1 MEDSAA
7 WEAASLRERLSSL
20 PLLNAL
26 DASSLRALEAELEW
40 LSLPGGATLFSE
52 DQIADALYVV
62 IAGSLAVTV
71 RRKEGQDLLVG
82 RCQAG
87 EVVGEMGLLSGGR
100 RSGTVVALRD
110 SVLLRLGK
118 SSFEKLLERHPR
130 AMLSIVSQLVDRLR
144 TAMRHAGAE
153 AANRTLAL
161 VPIGQDADHRG
172 FARDLA
178 GQLASGGK
186 RIMLLDAESSTQRA
200 EWFDAAEAAS
210 DKVLYYAEPTAP
222 AWTELC
228 LRQADHVVL
237 IASARSPV
245 GTPPWPRDPPRD
257 WRHPLDLVLLND
269 DDGDLRQT
277 AEGWRRHL
285 PIDFVCHVRRRNGGD
300 LARLAR
306 ILNGTAVG
314 LVLGCGGA
322 RGFAHLGVV
331 RALHEAMIPIDI
343 IAGCSMGAIVGAG
356 VALEWEEDE
365 FRLRLRRAFVD
376 SNPINDY
383 TLPFLSLVR
392 GDKVARRLEEHFGGI
407 HIENMWRPYCCVS
420 TNLTAGRLAVHRDGP
435 LLDALRASV
444 AIPGLLPPVMIGG
457 EAHVDGGMMNGLPV
471 DVMSARCGAVL
482 AVDVASD
489 PLGLPFPGIDQK
501 PSMRRF
507 LRGVPP
513 IVDLLVRAA
522 TVNSDALA
530 RSVRARASILF
541 QPPLAT
547 VNLLDWQ
554 ACDRAIEI
562 GYRHAVEKLAQADMS
577 LFADHR
583 AGAGT

>member
-1 MEDSAA
+1 MKDSVAF
-7 WEAASLRERLSSL
+7 EAGSLRGRLSCL
-20 PLLNAL
+20 PLLSAL
-26 DASSLRALEAELEW
+26 DEPSLAALQAELEW
-40 LSLPGGATLFSE
+40 LSLPGGAILFRE

-62 IAGSLAVTV
+62 VAGCLGVTV
-71 RRKEGQDLLVG
+71 RGKEGHDVLLA

-87 EVVGEMGLLSGGR
+87 EIVGEMGLLGGGR

-118 SSFEKLLERHPR
+118 SSFEKLLEQHPR
-130 AMLSIVSQLVDRLR
+130 SMLSIVSQLVDRLR

-161 VPIGQDADHRG
+161 VPLGQDVDHRG

-178 GQLASGGK
+178 DQLAYGDK
-186 RIMLLDAESSTQRA
+186 RIMLLDAESSVHTA

-210 DKVLYYAEPTAP
+210 DKVLYYAEPARP
-222 AWTELC
+222 EWTELC
-228 LRQADHVVL
+228 LRQADRVVL
-237 IASARSPV
+237 VASAKSPV
-245 GTPPWPRDPPRD
+245 GMPAWPLAQAKD
-257 WRHPLDLVLLND
+257 WRQPLDLVLLHD
-269 DDGDLRQT
+269 RDGDPRQA
-277 AEGWRRHL
+277 AEGWRKQL
-285 PIDFVCHVRRRNGGD
+285 PVDLIFHVRSRNAGD
-300 LARLAR
+300 VARLAR

-322 RGFAHLGVV
+322 RGFAHLGIV
-331 RALHEAMIPIDI
+331 RALHEAVIPIDM

-356 VALEWEEDE
+356 VALEWDEDE
-365 FRLRLRRAFVD
+365 FKGRLRRAFVD

-383 TLPFLSLVR
+383 TLPFFSLVR
-392 GDKVARRLEEHFGGI
+392 GDKVARRLAEHFGGI
-407 HIENMWRPYCCVS
+407 RIENMWRPYCCVS
-420 TNLTAGRLAVHRDGP
+420 TNLTAGRLAVHRDGS

-444 AIPGLLPPVMIGG
+444 AIPGLLPPVMIEG

-471 DVMSARCGAVL
+471 DVISSRCGTVI

-489 PLGLPFPGIDQK
+489 PLGMPFPSIDDK
-501 PSMRRF
+501 PSRWRF

-513 IVDLLVRAA
+513 IVDLLMRAA

-530 RSVRARASILF
+530 RTVRARATMLF

-547 VNLLDWQ
+547 VNLLDWR
-554 ACDRAIEI
+554 AFDRAIDI
-562 GYRHAVEKLAQADMS
+562 GYRYAVDKLAQSDQSM
-577 LFADHR
+577 FR
-583 AGAGT
+583 GPR

>member
-1 MEDSAA
+1 MTDSVAF
-7 WEAASLRERLSSL
+7 EAGSLRGRLSSL
-20 PLLNAL
+20 PLLSAL
-26 DASSLRALEAELEW
+26 DEPSLAALQAELEW
-40 LSLPGGATLFSE
+40 LSLPGGAILFRE

-62 IAGSLAVTV
+62 VAGCLGVTV
-71 RRKEGQDLLVG
+71 RGKDGHDVLLA

-87 EVVGEMGLLSGGR
+87 EIVGEMGLLGGGR

-110 SVLLRLGK
+110 SILLRLGK
-118 SSFEKLLERHPR
+118 SSFEKLLEQHPR
-130 AMLSIVSQLVDRLR
+130 SMLSIVSQLVDRLR

-161 VPIGQDADHRG
+161 VPLGQDVDHRG

-178 GQLASGGK
+178 DQLAYGDK
-186 RIMLLDAESSTQRA
+186 RIMLLDTDSSGHTA
-200 EWFDAAEAAS
+200 DWFDAAEAAS
-210 DKVLYYAEPTAP
+210 DKVLYYAEPARP

-228 LRQADHVVL
+228 LRQADRVVL
-237 IASARSPV
+237 VAPAKSPV
-245 GTPPWPRDPPRD
+245 GLPAWPLGDAKE
-257 WRHPLDLVLLND
+257 WRQPLDLVLLHD
-269 DDGDLRQT
+269 RDGDARQA
-277 AEGWRRHL
+277 AEGWRRQL
-285 PIDFVCHVRRRNGGD
+285 PIDLIFHVRSRHAGD
-300 LARLAR
+300 VARLAR

-322 RGFAHLGVV
+322 RGFAHLGIVQ
-331 RALHEAMIPIDI
+331 ALHEARIPIDM

-356 VALEWEEDE
+356 LALEWDEDE
-365 FRLRLRRAFVD
+365 FKGRLRRAFVD

-383 TLPFLSLVR
+383 TLPFFSLVR
-392 GDKVARRLEEHFGGI
+392 GDKVARRLAEHFGGI
-407 HIENMWRPYCCVS
+407 RIENMWRPYCCVS

-444 AIPGLLPPVMIGG
+444 AIPGLLPPVMIEG

-471 DVMSARCGAVL
+471 DVMSSRCGAVI

-489 PLGLPFPGIDQK
+489 PLGTPFPSIGDK
-501 PSMRRF
+501 PSRWRF

-530 RSVRARASILF
+530 RTVRARATMLF

-547 VNLLDWQ
+547 VNLLDWR
-554 ACDRAIEI
+554 AFDRAIDI
-562 GYRHAVEKLAQADMS
+562 GYRYAVDKLAQSDQSM
-577 LFADHR
+577 FR
-583 AGAGT
+583 GPR

>member
-1 MEDSAA
+1 MTNSVAF
-7 WEAASLRERLSSL
+7 EAGSLRGRLSSL
-20 PLLNAL
+20 PLLSAL
-26 DASSLRALEAELEW
+26 DEPSLAALQAELEW
-40 LSLPGGATLFSE
+40 LSLPGGAILFRE

-62 IAGSLAVTV
+62 VAGCLGVTV
-71 RRKEGQDLLVG
+71 RGKDGHDVLLA

-87 EVVGEMGLLSGGR
+87 EIVGEMGLLGGGR

-110 SVLLRLGK
+110 SILLRLGK
-118 SSFEKLLERHPR
+118 SSFEKLLEQHPR
-130 AMLSIVSQLVDRLR
+130 SMLSIVSQLVDRLR

-161 VPIGQDADHRG
+161 VPLGQDVDHRG

-178 GQLASGGK
+178 DQLAYGDK
-186 RIMLLDAESSTQRA
+186 RIMLLDAESSVHTA

-210 DKVLYYAEPTAP
+210 DKVLYYAEPARP

-228 LRQADHVVL
+228 LRQADRVVL
-237 IASARSPV
+237 VASAKSPV
-245 GTPPWPRDPPRD
+245 GMPAWPVGEAKD
-257 WRHPLDLVLLND
+257 WRQPLDLVLLHD
-269 DDGDLRQT
+269 RDGDPRQA
-277 AEGWRRHL
+277 AEGWRRQL
-285 PIDFVCHVRRRNGGD
+285 PIDLIFHVRSRHAGD
-300 LARLAR
+300 VARLAR

-322 RGFAHLGVV
+322 RGFAHLGIV
-331 RALHEAMIPIDI
+331 RALHEAKIPIDM

-356 VALEWEEDE
+356 IALEWDEDE
-365 FRLRLRRAFVD
+365 FKGRLRRAFVD

-383 TLPFLSLVR
+383 TLPFFSLVR
-392 GDKVARRLEEHFGGI
+392 GDKVARRLAEHFGGI
-407 HIENMWRPYCCVS
+407 RIENMWRPYCCVS

-444 AIPGLLPPVMIGG
+444 AIPGLLPPVMIEG

-471 DVMSARCGAVL
+471 DVMSSRCGAVI

-489 PLGLPFPGIDQK
+489 PLGMPFPSIGDK
-501 PSMRRF
+501 PSRWRF

-530 RSVRARASILF
+530 RTVRARATMLF

-547 VNLLDWQ
+547 VNLLDWR
-554 ACDRAIEI
+554 AFDRAIDI
-562 GYRHAVEKLAQADMS
+562 GYRYAVDKLAQSDQSM
-577 LFADHR
+577 FR
-583 AGAGT
+583 GPR

>member
-1 MEDSAA
+1 M
-7 WEAASLRERLSSL
+7 
-20 PLLNAL
+20 PLLSAL
-26 DASSLRALEAELEW
+26 DEPSLAALQAELEW
-40 LSLPGGATLFSE
+40 LSLPGGAILFRE

-62 IAGSLAVTV
+62 VAGCLGVTV
-71 RRKEGQDLLVG
+71 RGKDGHDVLLA

-87 EVVGEMGLLSGGR
+87 EIVGEMGLLGGGR

-110 SVLLRLGK
+110 SILLRLGK
-118 SSFEKLLERHPR
+118 SSFEKLLEQHPR
-130 AMLSIVSQLVDRLR
+130 SMLSIVSQLVDRLR
-144 TAMRHAGAE
+144 MAMRHAGAE

-161 VPIGQDADHRG
+161 VPLGQEADHRG

-178 GQLASGGK
+178 DQLAYGDK
-186 RIMLLDAESSTQRA
+186 RIMLLDAESSVHTA

-210 DKVLYYAEPTAP
+210 DKVLYYAEPARP

-228 LRQADHVVL
+228 LRQADRVVL
-237 IASARSPV
+237 VASAKSPV
-245 GTPPWPRDPPRD
+245 GMPAWPVGEAKD
-257 WRHPLDLVLLND
+257 WRQPLDLVLLHD
-269 DDGDLRQT
+269 RDGDPRQA
-277 AEGWRRHL
+277 AEGWRRQL
-285 PIDFVCHVRRRNGGD
+285 PIDLIFHVRSRHAGD
-300 LARLAR
+300 VARLAR

-322 RGFAHLGVV
+322 RGFAHLGIV
-331 RALHEAMIPIDI
+331 RALHEATIPIDM

-356 VALEWEEDE
+356 VALEWDEDE
-365 FRLRLRRAFVD
+365 FKGRLRRAFVD

-383 TLPFLSLVR
+383 TLPFFSLVR
-392 GDKVARRLEEHFGGI
+392 GDKVARRLAEHFGGI
-407 HIENMWRPYCCVS
+407 RIENMWRPYCCVS
-420 TNLTAGRLAVHRDGP
+420 TNLTAGRLAVHRDGS

-444 AIPGLLPPVMIGG
+444 AIPGLLPPVMIEG

-471 DVMSARCGAVL
+471 DVMSSRCGAVI

-489 PLGLPFPGIDQK
+489 PLGMPFPSIDDK
-501 PSMRRF
+501 PSRWRF

-530 RSVRARASILF
+530 RTVRARATMLF

-547 VNLLDWQ
+547 VNLLDWR
-554 ACDRAIEI
+554 AFDRAIDI
-562 GYRHAVEKLAQADMS
+562 GYRYAVDKLAQSDQSM
-577 LFADHR
+577 FR
-583 AGAGT
+583 GPR

>member
-1 MEDSAA
+1 MKDSTG
-7 WEAASLRERLSSL
+7 WETASLRGRLSSL
-20 PLLNAL
+20 PLLSAL
-26 DASSLRALEAELEW
+26 DGPSLAALEAELEW

-62 IAGSLAVTV
+62 IAGSLSVTV
-71 RRKEGQDLLVG
+71 RGKEGQDLLVG

-87 EVVGEMGLLSGGR
+87 ELVGEMGLLSGGR

-118 SSFEKLLERHPR
+118 SSFEQLLERHPR

-144 TAMRHAGAE
+144 TVMRHAGA
-153 AANRTLAL
+153 AGANRTLAL
-161 VPIGQDADHRG
+161 VPVGQDADYRG

-178 GQLASGGK
+178 DQLASGGK
-186 RIMLLDAESSTQRA
+186 RIMLLDAESSTQRP

-210 DKVLYYAEPTAP
+210 DKVLYYAEPAQP

-237 IASARSPV
+237 MASAGSPV
-245 GTPPWPRDPPRD
+245 GLPAWPLDRPKD
-257 WRHPLDLVLLND
+257 WRQPLDLVLLHD
-269 DDGDLRQT
+269 GIGDLRQA
-277 AEGWRRHL
+277 AEGWRKQL
-285 PIDFVCHVRRRNGGD
+285 PIDLVCHVRRRNAGD

-331 RALHEAMIPIDI
+331 RALHEAMIPIDM

-365 FRLRLRRAFVD
+365 FRRRLRRAFVD

-392 GDKVARRLEEHFGGI
+392 GDKVARRLAEHFGGLR
-407 HIENMWRPYCCVS
+407 IENMWRPYCCVS
-420 TNLTAGRLAVHRDGP
+420 TNLTAGQLAVHRDGP

-444 AIPGLLPPVMIGG
+444 AIPGLLPPVMIDG

-471 DVMSARCGAVL
+471 DVMSARCGRVM

-530 RSVRARASILF
+530 RTVRARASVLF
-541 QPPLAT
+541 QPPLAS

-562 GYRHAVEKLAQADMS
+562 GHRYAVEKLAQSDPAMLRES
-577 LFADHR
+577 PS
-583 AGAGT
+583 

>member
-1 MEDSAA
+1 MKDSTA
-7 WEAASLRERLSSL
+7 WEAGSLRDRLSSL
-20 PLLNAL
+20 PLLSAL
-26 DASSLRALEAELEW
+26 DESSLTALQAELEW
-40 LSLPGGATLFSE
+40 LSLPGGATLFRE
-52 DQIADALYVV
+52 DQIADALYFV
-62 IAGSLAVTV
+62 IAGCLGVTV
-71 RRKEGQDLLVG
+71 RGKDGQDLRVA

-87 EVVGEMGLLSGGR
+87 ELVGEMGLLGGGR
-100 RSGTVVALRD
+100 RSGTVVAIRD

-118 SSFEKLLERHPR
+118 SSFENLLEQHPR
-130 AMLSIVSQLVDRLR
+130 SMLSIVSQLVDRLR

-161 VPIGQDADHRG
+161 VPLGQDADHHG

-178 GQLASGGK
+178 EQLASGGK
-186 RIMLLDAESSTQRA
+186 RIMLLDAESSTHRA

-210 DKVLYYAEPTAP
+210 DKVLYYADPARP

-228 LRQADHVVL
+228 LRQADRVVL
-237 IASARSPV
+237 VASAKSPV
-245 GTPPWPRDPPRD
+245 AMPERLDDQPKD
-257 WRHPLDLVLLND
+257 WRQPLDLVLLHD
-269 DDGDLRQT
+269 RDGDLRQA
-277 AEGWRRHL
+277 AEGWRKQL
-285 PIDFVCHVRRRNGGD
+285 PIDLVCHVRRHNAGD

-331 RALHEAMIPIDI
+331 RALHEAMIPIDM

-356 VALEWEEDE
+356 VALEWDHDE
-365 FRLRLRRAFVD
+365 FRRRLRRAFVD

-407 HIENMWRPYCCVS
+407 RIENMWRPYCCVS

-444 AIPGLLPPVMIGG
+444 AIPGLLPPVMIDG

-471 DVMSARCGAVL
+471 DVMSSRCGAVM

-489 PLGLPFPGIDQK
+489 PLGLPFPSIDEK

-530 RSVRARASILF
+530 RTVRARASILF

-554 ACDRAIEI
+554 ACDRAVDI
-562 GYRHAVEKLAQADMS
+562 GYRHAIEKLAQAGPSM
-577 LFADHR
+577 F
-583 AGAGT
+583 GAPR

>member
-1 MEDSAA
+1 MTDSVAF
-7 WEAASLRERLSSL
+7 EAGSLRGRLSSL
-20 PLLNAL
+20 PLLSAL
-26 DASSLRALEAELEW
+26 DEPSLAALQAELEW
-40 LSLPGGATLFSE
+40 LSLPGGAILFRE

-62 IAGSLAVTV
+62 VAGCLGVTV
-71 RRKEGQDLLVG
+71 RGKDGHDVLLA

-87 EVVGEMGLLSGGR
+87 EIVGEMGLLGGGR

-110 SVLLRLGK
+110 SILLRLGK
-118 SSFEKLLERHPR
+118 SSFEKLLEQHPR
-130 AMLSIVSQLVDRLR
+130 SMLSIVSQLVERLR

-161 VPIGQDADHRG
+161 LPLGQDADHRG

-178 GQLASGGK
+178 DQLACGGQ
-186 RIMLLDAESSTQRA
+186 RIMLLDSESSVQTA

-210 DKVLYYAEPTAP
+210 HKVLYYAEPAWP

-228 LRQADHVVL
+228 LRQADRVVL
-237 IASARSPV
+237 VAPAKSPV
-245 GTPPWPRDPPRD
+245 GMPAWPVGEAKA
-257 WRHPLDLVLLND
+257 WRQPLDLVLLHD
-269 DDGDLRQT
+269 RDGDPRQA
-277 AEGWRRHL
+277 AEGWRKQL
-285 PIDFVCHVRRRNGGD
+285 PVDLIFHVRSRHAGD
-300 LARLAR
+300 VARLAR

-322 RGFAHLGVV
+322 RGFAHLGIV
-331 RALHEAMIPIDI
+331 RALHEAMIPIDM

-356 VALEWEEDE
+356 VALEWDEDE
-365 FRLRLRRAFVD
+365 FKGRLRRAFVD

-383 TLPFLSLVR
+383 TLPFFSLVR
-392 GDKVARRLEEHFGGI
+392 GDKVARRLAEHFGGI
-407 HIENMWRPYCCVS
+407 RIENMWRPYCCVS
-420 TNLTAGRLAVHRDGP
+420 TNLTAGRLAVHRDGS

-444 AIPGLLPPVMIGG
+444 AIPGLLPPVMIEG

-471 DVMSARCGAVL
+471 DVISSRCGTVI

-489 PLGLPFPGIDQK
+489 PLGMPFPSIDDK
-501 PSMRRF
+501 PSRWRF

-530 RSVRARASILF
+530 RTVRARATMLF

-547 VNLLDWQ
+547 VNLLDWR
-554 ACDRAIEI
+554 AFDRAIDI
-562 GYRHAVEKLAQADMS
+562 GYRYAVDKLAQSDQSM
-577 LFADHR
+577 FR
-583 AGAGT
+583 GPR

>member
-1 MEDSAA
+1 MKDSNAG
-7 WEAASLRERLSSL
+7 EAGSLRDRLSSL
-20 PLLNAL
+20 PLLSAL
-26 DASSLRALEAELEW
+26 DESSLTALQAELEW
-40 LSLPGGATLFSE
+40 LSLPGGATLFCE
-52 DQIADALYVV
+52 DQIADALYIV
-62 IAGSLAVTV
+62 IAGCLGVTV
-71 RRKEGQDLLVG
+71 RGKDGQDLLVA

-87 EVVGEMGLLSGGR
+87 ELVGEMGLLGGGR

-153 AANRTLAL
+153 TANRTLAL
-161 VPIGQDADHRG
+161 VPLGQDVDHHG
-172 FARDLA
+172 FA
-178 GQLASGGK
+178 
-186 RIMLLDAESSTQRA
+186 RIMLLDSESSTHRA

-210 DKVLYYAEPTAP
+210 DKVLYYADPARP

-228 LRQADHVVL
+228 LRQADRVVL
-237 IASARSPV
+237 VASARSPV
-245 GTPPWPRDPPRD
+245 GMPARVVDQPKD
-257 WRHPLDLVLLND
+257 WRQPLDLVLLHD
-269 DDGDLRQT
+269 GGGDLKQA
-277 AEGWRRHL
+277 AEGWRKQL
-285 PIDFVCHVRRRNGGD
+285 PIDLVCHVRRRHVGD

-331 RALHEAMIPIDI
+331 RALHEAMIPIDM

-356 VALEWEEDE
+356 VALEWDQDE
-365 FRLRLRRAFVD
+365 FRRRLRRAFVD

-407 HIENMWRPYCCVS
+407 RIENMWRPYCCVS

-444 AIPGLLPPVMIGG
+444 AIPGLLPPVMIDG

-471 DVMSARCGAVL
+471 DVMSSRCGAVM

-489 PLGLPFPGIDQK
+489 PLGLPFPSMDEK
-501 PSMRRF
+501 PSMLRF

-530 RSVRARASILF
+530 RTVRARASILF

-554 ACDRAIEI
+554 ACDRAVDI
-562 GYRHAVEKLAQADMS
+562 GYRHAVEKLAQADPS
-577 LFADHR
+577 IFR
-583 AGAGT
+583 GPR

>member
-1 MEDSAA
+1 MKDSVAL
-7 WEAASLRERLSSL
+7 EAGSLRGRLSSV
-20 PLLNAL
+20 PLLSAL
-26 DASSLRALEAELEW
+26 DESSLAALQAELEW
-40 LSLPGGATLFSE
+40 LSVPGGATLFCE
-52 DQIADALYVV
+52 DQIADALYLV
-62 IAGSLAVTV
+62 IAGCLGVTV
-71 RRKEGQDLLVG
+71 RGKDGHDVLVA

-87 EVVGEMGLLSGGR
+87 EIVGEMGLLGGGR

-118 SSFEKLLERHPR
+118 SSFEKLLEQHPR
-130 AMLSIVSQLVDRLR
+130 SMLSIVSQLVDRLR
-144 TAMRHAGAE
+144 TAMRHASAE
-153 AANRTLAL
+153 APNRTVAL
-161 VPIGQDADHRG
+161 VPLGQDVDHRG

-178 GQLASGGK
+178 DQLAGGGK
-186 RIMLLDAESSTQRA
+186 RIMLLDSDSSVHTA

-210 DKVLYYAEPTAP
+210 DKVLYYAEPARP

-228 LRQADHVVL
+228 LRQADRVVL
-237 IASARSPV
+237 MASAKSPV
-245 GTPPWPRDPPRD
+245 SMPAWPLGQAKD
-257 WRHPLDLVLLND
+257 WRQPLDLILLH
-269 DDGDLRQT
+269 DGNGDVRQA
-277 AEGWRRHL
+277 AEGWRKQL
-285 PIDFVCHVRRRNGGD
+285 PIDLVCHVRRGNAGD

-331 RALHEAMIPIDI
+331 RALREAMIPIDMI
-343 IAGCSMGAIVGAG
+343 GGCSMGAIVGAG
-356 VALEWEEDE
+356 VALEWDDAE
-365 FRLRLRRAFVD
+365 FRGRLRHAFVD

-407 HIENMWRPYCCVS
+407 RIENLWRPYCCVS
-420 TNLTAGRLAVHRDGP
+420 TNLSAGRLAVHRDGP

-444 AIPGLLPPVMIGG
+444 AIPGLLPPVMIDG
-457 EAHVDGGMMNGLPV
+457 EAHVDGGMMDGLPV
-471 DVMSARCGAVL
+471 DVMSSRCGTVM

-489 PLGLPFPGIDQK
+489 PLAMPFPSIDEK
-501 PSMRRF
+501 PSLWQF
-507 LRGVPP
+507 LRRARVPP

-530 RSVRARASILF
+530 RTVRARASILF

-554 ACDRAIEI
+554 ACDRAIDI
-562 GYRHAVEKLAQADMS
+562 GYRYAIEKLAQSDQSMFRG
-577 LFADHR
+577 LQPN
-583 AGAGT
+583 

>member
-1 MEDSAA
+1 MKDSTA
-7 WEAASLRERLSSL
+7 WEAGSLRDRLSSL
-20 PLLNAL
+20 PLLGAL
-26 DASSLRALEAELEW
+26 DESSLAALQAELEW
-40 LSLPGGATLFSE
+40 LSLPGGATLFCE
-52 DQIADALYVV
+52 DQIADALYIV
-62 IAGSLAVTV
+62 IAGSLGVTV
-71 RRKEGQDLLVG
+71 RHKDGQDLLVA

-87 EVVGEMGLLSGGR
+87 ELVGEMGLLGGGR

-161 VPIGQDADHRG
+161 VPLGQDADHQG
-172 FARDLA
+172 FARDLTE
-178 GQLASGGK
+178 QLASGGK
-186 RIMLLDAESSTQRA
+186 RVMLLDFESSTHRA

-210 DKVLYYAEPTAP
+210 DKVLYYADPARP

-228 LRQADHVVL
+228 LRQADRVVL
-237 IASARSPV
+237 VASAGSPV
-245 GTPPWPRDPPRD
+245 GMPERPHDQPKDRRQ
-257 WRHPLDLVLLND
+257 PLDLVLLHD
-269 DDGDLRQT
+269 DNGDLRQV
-277 AEGWRRHL
+277 AEGWRKQL
-285 PIDFVCHVRRRNGGD
+285 PIDLVCHVRRRNVGD

-331 RALHEAMIPIDI
+331 RALHEAGIPIDM

-356 VALEWEEDE
+356 VALEWDQDE
-365 FRLRLRRAFVD
+365 FRRRLRRAFVD

-407 HIENMWRPYCCVS
+407 RIENMWRPYCCVS
-420 TNLTAGRLAVHRDGP
+420 TNLTAGRLAVHRDGS

-444 AIPGLLPPVMIGG
+444 AIPGLLPPVMIDG

-471 DVMSARCGAVL
+471 DVMSSRCGAVL

-489 PLGLPFPGIDQK
+489 PLGLPFAGIDEK
-501 PSMRRF
+501 PSMWRF

-530 RSVRARASILF
+530 RTVRARASILF

-554 ACDRAIEI
+554 ACDRAVDI
-562 GYRHAVEKLAQADMS
+562 GYRHAVEKLTQADPS
-577 LFADHR
+577 IFR
-583 AGAGT
+583 GPP

>member
-1 MEDSAA
+1 MTDSVAF
-7 WEAASLRERLSSL
+7 EAGSLRGRLSSL
-20 PLLNAL
+20 PLLSAL
-26 DASSLRALEAELEW
+26 DEPSLAALQAELEW
-40 LSLPGGATLFSE
+40 LSLPGGAILFRE

-62 IAGSLAVTV
+62 VAGCLGVTV
-71 RRKEGQDLLVG
+71 RGKDGHDVLLA

-87 EVVGEMGLLSGGR
+87 EIVGEMGLLGGGR

-110 SVLLRLGK
+110 SILLRLGK
-118 SSFEKLLERHPR
+118 SSFEKLLEQHPR
-130 AMLSIVSQLVDRLR
+130 SMLSIVSQLVDRLR

-161 VPIGQDADHRG
+161 VPLGQDVDHRG

-178 GQLASGGK
+178 DQLAYGDK
-186 RIMLLDAESSTQRA
+186 RIMLLDAESSVHTA

-210 DKVLYYAEPTAP
+210 DKVLYYAEPARP

-228 LRQADHVVL
+228 LRQADRVVL
-237 IASARSPV
+237 VAPAKSPV
-245 GTPPWPRDPPRD
+245 GLPAWPLGEAKE
-257 WRHPLDLVLLND
+257 WRQPLDLVLLHD
-269 DDGDLRQT
+269 RDGDPRQA
-277 AEGWRRHL
+277 AERWRRQL
-285 PIDFVCHVRRRNGGD
+285 PIDLIFHVRSRHAGD
-300 LARLAR
+300 VARLAR

-322 RGFAHLGVV
+322 RGFAHLGIV
-331 RALHEAMIPIDI
+331 RALHEARIPIDM

-356 VALEWEEDE
+356 IALEWDEDE
-365 FRLRLRRAFVD
+365 FKGRLRRAFVD

-383 TLPFLSLVR
+383 TLPFFSLVR
-392 GDKVARRLEEHFGGI
+392 GDKVARRLAEHFGGI
-407 HIENMWRPYCCVS
+407 RIENMWRPYCCVS

-444 AIPGLLPPVMIGG
+444 AIPGLLPPVMIEG

-471 DVMSARCGAVL
+471 DVMSSRCGAVI

-489 PLGLPFPGIDQK
+489 PLGMPFPSIGDK
-501 PSMRRF
+501 PSRWRF

-530 RSVRARASILF
+530 RTVRARATILF

-547 VNLLDWQ
+547 VNLLDWR
-554 ACDRAIEI
+554 AFDRAIDI
-562 GYRHAVEKLAQADMS
+562 GYRYAVDKLAQSDQSM
-577 LFADHR
+577 FR
-583 AGAGT
+583 GPR

>member
-1 MEDSAA
+1 MTDGVAF
-7 WEAASLRERLSSL
+7 EAGSLRGRLSSL

-26 DASSLRALEAELEW
+26 DEPSLAALQAELEW
-40 LSLPGGATLFSE
+40 LNLPGGAILFRE

-62 IAGSLAVTV
+62 VAGCLGVTV
-71 RRKEGQDLLVG
+71 RGKDGHDMLLA

-87 EVVGEMGLLSGGR
+87 EIVGEMGLLGGGR

-110 SVLLRLGK
+110 SILLRLGK
-118 SSFEKLLERHPR
+118 SSFERLLEQHPR
-130 AMLSIVSQLVDRLR
+130 AMLSIVSQLVERLR

-161 VPIGQDADHRG
+161 VPLGQDVDHRG

-178 GQLASGGK
+178 DQLAYADK
-186 RIMLLDAESSTQRA
+186 RIMLLDSDSSVHTA

-210 DKVLYYAEPTAP
+210 DKVLYYAEPARP

-228 LRQADHVVL
+228 LRQADRVVL
-237 IASARSPV
+237 VAPAKSPV
-245 GTPPWPRDPPRD
+245 GMPAWPVGEAKE
-257 WRHPLDLVLLND
+257 WRQPLDLVLLHD
-269 DDGDLRQT
+269 RDGDPRQA
-277 AEGWRRHL
+277 AEGWRRQL
-285 PIDFVCHVRRRNGGD
+285 PIDLIFHVRSRHAGD
-300 LARLAR
+300 VARLAR

-322 RGFAHLGVV
+322 RGFAHLGIV
-331 RALHEAMIPIDI
+331 RALHEAKIPIDM

-356 VALEWEEDE
+356 VALEWDEDE
-365 FRLRLRRAFVD
+365 FKGRLRRAFVD

-383 TLPFLSLVR
+383 TLPFFSLVR
-392 GDKVARRLEEHFGGI
+392 GDKVARRLAEHFGGI
-407 HIENMWRPYCCVS
+407 RIENMWRPYCCVS

-444 AIPGLLPPVMIGG
+444 AIPGLLPPVMIEG

-471 DVMSARCGAVL
+471 DVMSSRCGAVI

-489 PLGLPFPGIDQK
+489 PLGMPFPSIGDK
-501 PSMRRF
+501 PSRWRF

-530 RSVRARASILF
+530 RTVRARATMLF

-547 VNLLDWQ
+547 VNLLDWR
-554 ACDRAIEI
+554 AFDRAIDI
-562 GYRHAVEKLAQADMS
+562 GYRYAVDKLAQSDQSM
-577 LFADHR
+577 FR
-583 AGAGT
+583 GPP